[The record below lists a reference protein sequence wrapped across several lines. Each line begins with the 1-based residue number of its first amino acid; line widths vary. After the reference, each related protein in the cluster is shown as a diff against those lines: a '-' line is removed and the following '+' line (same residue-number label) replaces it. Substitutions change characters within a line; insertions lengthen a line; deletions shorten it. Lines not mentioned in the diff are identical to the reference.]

1 MQKSSSRTTLL
12 AYTHETTHQHKH
24 YTHIHF
30 IEYKKRADGTTLAKK
45 KCLPYLEQTFKAIR
59 TAQGGKDQY
68 FYSIIILREPEAV
81 TTTYTPFESLG
92 IRALR
97 PS

>member
-1 MQKSSSRTTLL
+1 MSIKNELMAPHWQ
-12 AYTHETTHQHKH
+12 
-24 YTHIHF
+24 
-30 IEYKKRADGTTLAKK
+30 K

-59 TAQGGKDQY
+59 TAQSGKDQY

-81 TTTYTPFESLG
+81 TTTYTPFDSLG
-92 IRALR
+92 IPALL